1 MENSL
6 ERRLSQYEPLWDEWY
21 VDSFMW
27 EDELGEMFSLKDKN
41 GRKSAVRVLTVDS
54 TACGIPLSELT
65 AAAIKRINARLPLAG
80 EAFLVSARNFT
91 VKNIENVGGP
101 PVAAD
106 ILVQTDDYRPLEIDG
121 QIPYVTARKLADNI
135 CRGIRAAHRKGFT
148 FGDICPKNIRVDSE
162 GHFCMDAPCT
172 YLPDLGDRTYAAPE
186 TFSENYDPY
195 KADIYSFGV
204 MLYQLFNGGLL
215 PLQNEGES
223 PDKAVKSR
231 LEGQPFDPPAGAP
244 PDLGRFI
251 MQCCMAHP
259 ESRFPDTDEV
269 YRVLSQLP
277 MDSVPPQY
285 EACYVPQEKRDVAE
299 NKRPEIEKNPETE
312 PIQPPQSQPENTQL
326 SDENESRGMR
336 LYVLVLLYMLLG
348 AVGLFLIYSIFFLK

>member
-1 MENSL
+1 MDKSL
-6 ERRLSQYEPLWDEWY
+6 ERRLSGYEPLWDEWF

-27 EDELGEMFSLKDKN
+27 EDDLGSMFSLKDKN

-54 TACGIPLSELT
+54 TSCGRPLSELT

-91 VKNIENVGGP
+91 VKNIENIGAT

-106 ILVQTDDYRPLEIDG
+106 ILVQTDDYRPFENDC
-121 QIPYVTARKLADNI
+121 QMPYVTARKLADNI
-135 CRGIRAAHRKGFT
+135 CRGIRTAHRKGFT

-172 YLPDLGDRTYAAPE
+172 YLPALADPTYSAPE
-186 TFSENYDPY
+186 TFSEDFD
-195 KADIYSFGV
+195 KFRADIYSFGL

-215 PLQNEGES
+215 PLQKEGES
-223 PDKAVKSR
+223 LENAVKAR

-251 MQCCMAHP
+251 MKCCMAHP
-259 ESRFPDTDEV
+259 ESRFSDMDEV
-269 YRVLSQLP
+269 YRELSSLP
-277 MDSVPPQY
+277 IDSIPPRY
-285 EACYVPQEKRDVAE
+285 EECYVPKDKRGAAE
-299 NKRPEIEKNPETE
+299 NKMPETKPVQPKITE
-312 PIQPPQSQPENTQL
+312 NMPISE
-326 SDENESRGMR
+326 EKESRGMR
-336 LYVLVLLYMLLG
+336 LYVLVLLYMLLVAGG
-348 AVGLFLIYSIFFLK
+348 AFLIYSIFFLK

>member
-1 MENSL
+1 MDKSL
-6 ERRLSQYEPLWDEWY
+6 ERRLSGYEPLWDEWF

-27 EDELGEMFSLKDKN
+27 EDDLGSMFSLKDKN

-54 TACGIPLSELT
+54 TSCGRPLSELT

-91 VKNIENVGGP
+91 VKNIENIGAP

-106 ILVQTDDYRPLEIDG
+106 ILVQTDDYRPLENDG
-121 QIPYVTARKLADNI
+121 QMPYVTARKLADNI
-135 CRGIRAAHRKGFT
+135 CRGIRTAHRKGFT

-172 YLPDLGDRTYAAPE
+172 YLPALADPTYSAPE
-186 TFSENYDPY
+186 TFSEDYDHY
-195 KADIYSFGV
+195 KADIYSFGL

-215 PLQNEGES
+215 PLQKKGES
-223 PDKAVKSR
+223 LENAVKAR

-251 MQCCMAHP
+251 MKCCMAHP
-259 ESRFPDTDEV
+259 ESRFSDMDEV
-269 YRVLSQLP
+269 YRELSSLP
-277 MDSVPPQY
+277 IDSIPPRY
-285 EACYVPQEKRDVAE
+285 EECYVPIDKRGATE
-299 NKRPEIEKNPETE
+299 NKMPEAEPVQPKITENMPISEEK
-312 PIQPPQSQPENTQL
+312 
-326 SDENESRGMR
+326 ESRGMR
-336 LYVLVLLYMLLG
+336 LYVLVLLYMLLVAGG
-348 AVGLFLIYSIFFLK
+348 AFLIYSIFFLK

>member
-1 MENSL
+1 MDKSL
-6 ERRLSQYEPLWDEWY
+6 ERRLSGYEPLWDEWF

-27 EDELGEMFSLKDKN
+27 EDDLGSMFSLKDKN

-54 TACGIPLSELT
+54 TVCGRPLSELT

-91 VKNIENVGGP
+91 VKNIENIGAP

-106 ILVQTDDYRPLEIDG
+106 ILVQTDDYRPLENDG

-135 CRGIRAAHRKGFT
+135 CRGIRTAHRKGFT

-172 YLPDLGDRTYAAPE
+172 YLPALADPTYSAPE
-186 TFSENYDPY
+186 TFSEDYDHF
-195 KADIYSFGV
+195 KADIYAFGL

-215 PLQNEGES
+215 PLQKEGES
-223 PDKAVKSR
+223 LENAVKAR

-251 MQCCMAHP
+251 MKCCMAHP
-259 ESRFPDTDEV
+259 ESRFSDMDEV
-269 YRVLSQLP
+269 YRELSSLP
-277 MDSVPPQY
+277 IDSIPPRY
-285 EACYVPQEKRDVAE
+285 EECYVPKDKRGAAEKKMPEPEPVQPKITE
-299 NKRPEIEKNPETE
+299 NMPISEEK
-312 PIQPPQSQPENTQL
+312 
-326 SDENESRGMR
+326 ESRGMR
-336 LYVLVLLYMLLG
+336 LYVLVLLYMLLVAGG
-348 AVGLFLIYSIFFLK
+348 AFLIYSIFFLK

>member
-1 MENSL
+1 MDKSL
-6 ERRLSQYEPLWDEWY
+6 ERRLSGYEPLWDEWF

-27 EDELGEMFSLKDKN
+27 EDDLGSMFSLKDKN

-54 TACGIPLSELT
+54 TSCGRPLSELT

-91 VKNIENVGGP
+91 VKNIENIGAP

-106 ILVQTDDYRPLEIDG
+106 ILVQTDDYRPLENDG
-121 QIPYVTARKLADNI
+121 QMPYVTARKLADNI
-135 CRGIRAAHRKGFT
+135 CRGIRTAHRKGFT

-172 YLPDLGDRTYAAPE
+172 YLPALADPTYSAPE
-186 TFSENYDPY
+186 TFSEDYDHF
-195 KADIYSFGV
+195 KADIYSFGL

-215 PLQNEGES
+215 PLQKEGEILEN
-223 PDKAVKSR
+223 AVKAR

-251 MQCCMAHP
+251 MKCCMAHP
-259 ESRFPDTDEV
+259 ESRFSDMDEV
-269 YRVLSQLP
+269 YRELSSLP
-277 MDSVPPQY
+277 IDSIPPRY
-285 EACYVPQEKRDVAE
+285 EECYVPKDKRGAAE
-299 NKRPEIEKNPETE
+299 NKMPETE
-312 PIQPPQSQPENTQL
+312 PVQPQTTENMPI
-326 SDENESRGMR
+326 SEEKESRGMR
-336 LYVLVLLYMLLG
+336 LYVLVLLYMLLVAGG
-348 AVGLFLIYSIFFLK
+348 AFLIYSIFFLK

>member
-1 MENSL
+1 LDKSL
-6 ERRLSQYEPLWDEWY
+6 ERRLSGYEPLWDEWF

-27 EDELGEMFSLKDKN
+27 EDDLGSMFSLKDKN

-54 TACGIPLSELT
+54 TSCGRPLSELT

-91 VKNIENVGGP
+91 VKNIENIGAP

-106 ILVQTDDYRPLEIDG
+106 ILVQTDDYRPLENDG
-121 QIPYVTARKLADNI
+121 QMPYVTARKLADNI
-135 CRGIRAAHRKGFT
+135 CRGIRTAHRKGFT

-172 YLPDLGDRTYAAPE
+172 YLPALADPTYSAPE
-186 TFSENYDPY
+186 TFSEDYDHF
-195 KADIYSFGV
+195 KADIYSFGL

-215 PLQNEGES
+215 PLQKEGEILEN
-223 PDKAVKSR
+223 AVKAR

-251 MQCCMAHP
+251 MKCCMAHP
-259 ESRFPDTDEV
+259 ESRFSDMDEV
-269 YRVLSQLP
+269 YRELSSLP
-277 MDSVPPQY
+277 IDSIPPRY
-285 EACYVPQEKRDVAE
+285 EECYVPKDKRGAAE
-299 NKRPEIEKNPETE
+299 NKMPETE
-312 PIQPPQSQPENTQL
+312 PVQPQTTENMPI
-326 SDENESRGMR
+326 SEEKESRGMR
-336 LYVLVLLYMLLG
+336 LYVLVLLYMLLVAGG
-348 AVGLFLIYSIFFLK
+348 AFLIYSIFFLK